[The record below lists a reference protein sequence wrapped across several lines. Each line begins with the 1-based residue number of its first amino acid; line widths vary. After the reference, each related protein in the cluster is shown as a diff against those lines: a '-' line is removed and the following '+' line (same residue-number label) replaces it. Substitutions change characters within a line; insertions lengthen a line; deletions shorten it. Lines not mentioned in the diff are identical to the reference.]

1 MEVLVIVDA
10 QKDFMNSDGA
20 LYVPD
25 AESIKGNIAKLVD
38 KAIDRNITMLFTA
51 DYHDEKDPEFEVFP
65 PHCVKGK
72 IGQQLIDELLT
83 GIGLFLKPK
92 EETTPIQEDTVD
104 EVDGIMFTKATYN
117 VFDKDLGNQHFV
129 NFIKDNAV
137 ETAVVCGVATDY
149 CVKAA
154 VLGLLDMGVK
164 VVIVSDAIKGVDVNP
179 GDTDKAMG
187 EMTAA
192 GAILTTTEEI

>member
-20 LYVPD
+20 LYVPN
-25 AESIKGNIAKLVD
+25 AEDIKGNIEKLAD
-38 KAIDRNITMLFTA
+38 KAIDRNITMLLTA
-51 DYHDEKDPEFEVFP
+51 DYHDEDDKEFEIFP

-72 IGQQLIDELLT
+72 IGQQLIESLNS
-83 GIGLFLKPK
+83 GIGLYLKPK
-92 EETTPIQEDTVD
+92 EETTFLQDELID
-104 EVDGIMFTKATYN
+104 EVDGIIFTKATYN
-117 VFDKDLGNQHFV
+117 IFDKDLGNMHFGKFV
-129 NFIKDNAV
+129 KDNHV
-137 ETAVVCGVATDY
+137 ETAIVCGVATDY

-179 GDTDKAMG
+179 GDTDKAME